1 METLR
6 NTSQV
11 GGFNRPL
18 QTTLNFSKA
27 AFVQVT
33 WQQIAAAVA
42 VYVFSLAFYRL
53 YLHPLSDY
61 PGPKLA
67 AVTRWYEA
75 YYDLV
80 LGGQYTFRIA
90 EMHKKYGPIIRIS
103 PYELHVSDPA
113 FFEKIFRQDGRW
125 DKYAW
130 SYDAF
135 GAPLTAV
142 ATSAHDLHRRRRA
155 PVNSFFSKQN
165 VTKRIDTVKRQ
176 VDKFCAR
183 LDGFAGSEARLNLN
197 IALAAFARDAA
208 SDFMLGKCYGN
219 LDQPDFNA
227 DMTKAIGG
235 LTQLWMVTKHFRW
248 VGGTLMALPV
258 PVAKR
263 LGGEGNRTL
272 FSYLDNT
279 LHDTAQLMAQAKS
292 EHPDPDAPHTL
303 VHAIVQSNLPEPELR
318 HRRVAEEVA
327 SITGAGFESTA
338 AVMRVTLFHIYSS
351 PAILGRLR
359 RELRSSGYGSKGAYP
374 ADLDWTKLQQLPY
387 LTGVLHEGLR
397 LSPGLASR
405 MARVAPDRDLF
416 YGDRWRIPAGTPVGM
431 TTILMHYDEQLYPE
445 PKRFA
450 PERWTDVEKRKKAEK
465 TYAPFSRGTRSCL
478 GMHLAWSE
486 LYMII
491 ASVVLRFDLKFDG
504 AGPKDWEPAVDQFTI
519 GTKDQSGIQTWVAR
533 YEESS

>member
-1 METLR
+1 METFS
-6 NTSQV
+6 NVSQA

-18 QTTLNFSKA
+18 QTTIDFSKEV
-27 AFVQVT
+27 FGQVT

-90 EMHKKYGPIIRIS
+90 EMHKQYGPIIRIS

-113 FFEKIFRQDGRW
+113 FFEKLFRQDGRW

-183 LDGFAGSEARLNLN
+183 LDGFTGSEDRLNLN

-227 DMTKAIGG
+227 GMTKAIGG
-235 LTQLWMVTKHFRW
+235 LTQMWMVTKHFRW

-258 PVAKR
+258 PVAKK

-279 LHDTAQLMAQAKS
+279 LHDTAKLMTQAKS
-292 EHPDPDAPHTL
+292 ENPDPDAPHTL

-338 AVMRVTLFHIYSS
+338 AVMRQPGDPRPSAQRAAL
-351 PAILGRLR
+351 LGLR
-359 RELRSSGYGSKGAYP
+359 QQGAYP
-374 ADLDWTKLQQLPY
+374 ADLNWTRLQQLPY

-416 YGDRWRIPAGTPVGM
+416 YGERWRIPAGTPVGM

-445 PKRFA
+445 PKRFV

-486 LYMII
+486 LYIVI